1 MMVAANGH
9 TISRHNPTATVSKT
23 TNVIQT
29 VRDERDR
36 SPGSMIRLGTQFKHG
51 RNRFPLQVA

>member
-23 TNVIQT
+23 INVIQT

-36 SPGSMIRLGTQFKHG
+36 GPESLLRLCTQFKHG
-51 RNRFPLQVA
+51 LNRFPLQVA